1 MSSSGLTNLRTLFL
15 YVAIL
20 EFAYFIAAMM
30 PPSYIEPMTGWKL
43 TPDGHWI
50 VKLISVALL
59 TQAHTAWIFRHN
71 PHIEVA
77 KGLAFYQM
85 ASATVDICMWY
96 TMKEDGIFDND
107 LAKTTVI
114 GAIVSHYILGIL
126 LIIGIRNHKHDKSSK
141 SH

>member
-1 MSSSGLTNLRTLFL
+1 MSSSLTNLCTLFL

-20 EFAYFIAAMM
+20 EFAYFVVAMM
-30 PPSYIEPMTGWKL
+30 PPSYVEPMTGWKL

-59 TQAHTAWIFRHN
+59 TQAHTAWTLRNN
-71 PHIEVA
+71 PNVEVA

-85 ASATVDICMWY
+85 ASATVDICMWI
-96 TMKEDGIFDND
+96 TMKDDGIFDND

-114 GAIVSHYILGIL
+114 AAIVSHYLLDIL
-126 LIIGIRNHKHDKSSK
+126 LIIGIRNYDCKSK
-141 SH
+141 SN